1 MQTAGRATL
10 RRLLRPDVI
19 RRTRAIDAEPKPEPA
34 ETTGETTST
43 AERPQPRRRRL
54 LFLVG
59 VPLFVL
65 ALDIVTKRIAVAELS
80 DGDVVP
86 LLGGL
91 LKLNLV
97 FNPGAAFGIGTG
109 YTLILS
115 LLAIGVVTVVIVMAR
130 KLRSTA
136 WAIALGLLLGGALG
150 NLTDRVFR
158 EPGFLRGHVIDFL
171 QLPNWPVFNIAD
183 MAVSTAAVLIVL
195 LSLSGRRLDG
205 TVERREPR
213 KPRGSDTPAEPK
225 VEEPAE

>member
-1 MQTAGRATL
+1 LIEG
-10 RRLLRPDVI
+10 
-19 RRTRAIDAEPKPEPA
+19 RAIDAEPKPEPA
-34 ETTGETTST
+34 EPTGETAAPT
-43 AERPQPRRRRL
+43 ERPRASRRRL
-54 LFLVG
+54 LFLIG
-59 VPLFVL
+59 VPLVVL
-65 ALDIVTKRIAVAELS
+65 ALDVITKRLAVAELS

-86 LLGGL
+86 LIGGL

-97 FNPGAAFGIGTG
+97 YNPGAAFGIGTG
-109 YTLILS
+109 YTLVLS
-115 LLAIGVVTVVIVMAR
+115 LLAIGVITVVIVMAR

-158 EPGFLRGHVIDFL
+158 EPGLLRGHVIDFL

-213 KPRGSDTPAEPK
+213 KPPGESKPAEPTAGEPK
-225 VEEPAE
+225 VGEPAE